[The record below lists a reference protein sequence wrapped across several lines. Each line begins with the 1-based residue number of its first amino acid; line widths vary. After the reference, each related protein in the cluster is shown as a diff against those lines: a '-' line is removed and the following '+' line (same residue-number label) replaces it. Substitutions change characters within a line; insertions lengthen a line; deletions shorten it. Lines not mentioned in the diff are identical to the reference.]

1 MSFVKLIPEGVA
13 KRLQNSWLEYRKI
26 GLYYADLYNET
37 PVMKEVLHRLPPQT
51 LVERDR
57 RKRIAFDCNVKK
69 IYLNEEKWSDLT
81 SDKQY
86 TDMIHKMIDQVESEF
101 EIRRSFRQ

>member
-1 MSFVKLIPEGVA
+1 MSFVKFLPETVV

-37 PVMKEVLHRLPPQT
+37 PVMKEALNRLPPQV

-57 RKRIAFDCNVKK
+57 RKAIAFDCNVKK
-69 IYLNEEKWSDLT
+69 IYLPENLWSDLEK
-81 SDKQY
+81 DKIY
-86 TDMIHKMIDQVESEF
+86 TDQVEGVMQQVEKEF
-101 EIRRSFRQ
+101 EIRRQFRE